1 MPADAQ
7 GLSLTGTAEGAAAY
21 DRGIGHLLRFQP
33 AVVGAAE
40 ESAATGC
47 ALGGVLGAYLN
58 LMSTEAGAV
67 TAASD
72 LLGGYATG
80 QADESALTSRERAH
94 LAVARRWI
102 AGDMGGAGALL
113 GDISV
118 RYPRDLLALF
128 TGHQIDFFRGDAVN
142 LRDRIGRVLS
152 AWDPELP
159 ETGYLYGMYAFG
171 LEECNQYGQSA
182 EAGQQAV
189 SRNADDVWG
198 IHAVVHTYEMRGAIP
213 EGVRFMRQCRGNWAD
228 GNFLNVHNA
237 WHYALYLLQGGEYDK
252 AFEVYDT
259 FLHHDGSD
267 DVALELLDASALLW
281 RLHLEGASV
290 GDRWA
295 PLAGA
300 WDRVLDPGFYPF
312 NDMHAIMAYVGA
324 GQAERAGQVLRALET
339 VAGEPSAR
347 EIPNTGQEMTVTVGL
362 PVCRAILDFGAG
374 RYESVIDGLLPIR
387 TRVHEFGGSHA
398 QRDAVERTLLEAA
411 VRAGRDDLAAALVGE
426 RLANRE
432 CSTYAWTKR
441 SLLLAA
447 RGDQTGAAAASRRAD
462 EFVTDIR
469 AAL

>member
-1 MPADAQ
+1 
-7 GLSLTGTAEGAAAY
+7 
-21 DRGIGHLLRFQP
+21 
-33 AVVGAAE
+33 
-40 ESAATGC
+40 
-47 ALGGVLGAYLN
+47 
-58 LMSTEAGAV
+58 
-67 TAASD
+67 
-72 LLGGYATG
+72 
-80 QADESALTSRERAH
+80 
-94 LAVARRWI
+94 
-102 AGDMGGAGALL
+102 
-113 GDISV
+113 
-118 RYPRDLLALF
+118 
-128 TGHQIDFFRGDAVN
+128 
-142 LRDRIGRVLS
+142 
-152 AWDPELP
+152 
-159 ETGYLYGMYAFG
+159 
-171 LEECNQYGQSA
+171 
-182 EAGQQAV
+182 
-189 SRNADDVWG
+189 VWG

-213 EGVRFMRQCRGNWAD
+213 EGVRFMRQRHGNWAG
-228 GNFLNVHNA
+228 GNFLSVHNA
-237 WHYALYLLQGGEYDK
+237 WHYALYLLQGGEYGK

-295 PLAGA
+295 PLTGA

-324 GQAERAGQVLRALET
+324 GQPERAGEVLRALET

-374 RYESVIDGLLPIR
+374 RYESVIDGLLPVR

-398 QRDAVERTLLEAA
+398 QRDAVERTLLESA
-411 VRAGRDDLAAALVGE
+411 VRARRDDLAAALVSE

-462 EFVTDIR
+462 ELVTDIR